1 MAQPRKPQTHDTHS
15 EPRRSSLRRLSSIAS
30 LHTLNP
36 FNRRRSNNN
45 VEHSPSTTA
54 SNVSLCS
61 IMANASDHQKD
72 TNTSD
77 ISTESDKFDQVPPLP
92 ALSLRRSSYICLPDD
107 PIGGMPRS
115 RTFSNLPLPTR
126 AKKSASKLQQS
137 KSHARLPSYG
147 SSSNMP
153 PSRLPTPTISTRK
166 HSSSRLVS
174 VNSNTWNA
182 GKKLMRSDTEPLFP
196 HALQREMSVP
206 RSTAFKENISLSPI
220 KPLSP
225 YDDNLFGSPSRNY
238 RSRQDWSEDGEDDFP
253 TCAEPSSGLSY
264 QKTAEPRG
272 VATRRLSQKFES
284 SPAYRGLTERPPTPG
299 KPVQRWHSQ
308 PILANATNFRNSYG
322 SEIKQTRLMSA
333 RQAPTPPPAK
343 SPSTELLLN
352 TARAR
357 ALSNSSSHHLRIVS
371 SQTARVAEGH
381 SQKTITRTRAGSS
394 KAKPGAVTSAQPLT
408 YWTGRFSSLN
418 DRYRNEE
425 LAATDLSNPSI
436 AKFET
441 DKMHTTAASHRR
453 MRKAIQHLH
462 SLCVTAEAEQSFFVW
477 QQAVAGALAIPELA
491 RSVPVTESRTCAL
504 EMSLRSDESFTPPSE
519 TRKLNFMDRLLGRRQ
534 KMVADR
540 PSMAPAV
547 GGFQSLIE

>member
-1 MAQPRKPQTHDTHS
+1 MAPPRKNPSHHS
-15 EPRRSSLRRLSSIAS
+15 HPEPRRSSLRRLSSIAS

-45 VEHSPSTTA
+45 VEHSPSTTT

-61 IMANASDHQKD
+61 TMANASDHHKD
-72 TNTSD
+72 VNTSD
-77 ISTESDKFDQVPPLP
+77 ISTASDKVDQVPPLP
-92 ALSLRRSSYICLPDD
+92 VLSLRRSSYICLPDD

-126 AKKSASKLQQS
+126 AKKSTSKLQQS
-137 KSHARLPSYG
+137 KSHARLPSYDSS

-166 HSSSRLVS
+166 HSSSRLVN

-196 HALQREMSVP
+196 HALQREMSAP
-206 RSTAFKENISLSPI
+206 RLTAFKENISLSPI

-225 YDDNLFGSPSRNY
+225 YDDDLFGSPSRNY
-238 RSRQDWSEDGEDDFP
+238 SSRQGWSEDGEDAFP
-253 TCAEPSSGLSY
+253 ICAEPLSGLSY
-264 QKTAEPRG
+264 QRMAEPRG
-272 VATRRLSQKFES
+272 VATRRLSQKFQS
-284 SPAYRGLTERPPTPG
+284 SPAYRGLTDRPPTPG
-299 KPVQRWHSQ
+299 KPVQRWNSQ
-308 PILANATNFRNSYG
+308 PILANTTNFRNSYG

-352 TARAR
+352 TARVR
-357 ALSNSSSHHLRIVS
+357 ALSTSSSHQLRIAS
-371 SQTARVAEGH
+371 SQTAGVAEAH
-381 SQKTITRTRAGSS
+381 PPKPISRARAGS
-394 KAKPGAVTSAQPLT
+394 KTKPGAVTSAQPLT

-441 DKMHTTAASHRR
+441 DKMHTTEASHRR

-462 SLCVTAEAEQSFFVW
+462 SLCVTAEAERSFFVW
-477 QQAVAGALAIPELA
+477 QKAVAGALAIPELA
-491 RSVPVTESRTCAL
+491 RSVPATESRTCAL

-519 TRKLNFMDRLLGRRQ
+519 TRKMNFMDRLLGRRQ
-534 KMVADR
+534 KMAADR
-540 PSMAPAV
+540 PLMASAV
-547 GGFQSLIE
+547 GGL